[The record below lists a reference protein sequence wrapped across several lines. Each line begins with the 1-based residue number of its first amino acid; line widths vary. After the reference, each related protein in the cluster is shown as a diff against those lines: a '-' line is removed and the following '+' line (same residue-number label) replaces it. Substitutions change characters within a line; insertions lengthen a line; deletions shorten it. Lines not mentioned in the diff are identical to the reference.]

1 MKNLSLNFYGERL
14 SIKFPKN
21 FISLKKE
28 ISERYQLSLSDIFE
42 MDISYIKDKTK
53 EIIKTDDDFQIFLQ
67 SGISTISL
75 DINES
80 SKLFQNG
87 LLTLQN
93 KAKDESNALKRLKM
107 AKNENKQKQEIELKD
122 RKKKIK
128 DLKEQIKDL
137 EKKRQE
143 YAKSLKEIDK
153 TQRDQEKELIS
164 KITKLSKEIGAPLV
178 FNITEDNQMQIKEK
192 TGNEKQLHELIKK
205 YIECLNS
212 EKELCS
218 NPRKNISCINKKIKE
233 LNKKCFSHLKHSEN
247 KIIDLKQE
255 EDNIIK
261 EISSLEQQKNE
272 NDISNESND
281 NIKNQKK
288 GFKLSLPVK
297 NKNEKRKVNGK
308 IENLVKNLRKNIKD
322 DVEKQ
327 IMRANKKIEKIL
339 EKSKENKCFLK
350 DEDKKYLKKCQQEN
364 DEASKE
370 VDKWIEYIF
379 IHCHEII
386 EEIEKN
392 NEVNLKKFDN
402 IEKKLELNS
411 FGLSLAQDLNNN
423 NIGATMP
430 YIRYDSEEAF
440 LGGGAVLITSPNHSQ
455 DNLASQASKQ
465 SYVNLPGTGA
475 YAEWTMNST
484 GKGVTMRFTMPDS
497 SDGIGQNGSVD
508 IYINGNMAKTIS
520 LTSYYM
526 WQYFPSGNPSDIP
539 GGAPNF
545 AFDEVHFLLDSSLK
559 IGDKIRIQS
568 SGANGL
574 EYGIDFL
581 EIEEVGQPIP
591 QPENSYSVV
600 DFGARPDDNKDDYS
614 AILAC
619 IAAADAEGKDV
630 YFPPG
635 TYHINQIW
643 RMSGENIK
651 ISGAGIWYTNIQFT
665 SDQPGMGGIS
675 GGIERDGYC
684 KNVEFC
690 NMYINSNL
698 RSRYYQQAVY
708 KCFMDVWSNGSI
720 IHDIWEEHFECG
732 FWLADYNG
740 NIDYS
745 DGLKIVNCRIRNNL
759 ADGVNFCQGTSN
771 SIIYNCS
778 IRNNG
783 DDGLAMWNDSTMNA
797 KDESNN
803 IFCYNTIEF
812 IWRAGGIAIYG
823 GNGHKIYNNYIRD
836 THMSAGIHLNTTFSG
851 HKFTN
856 NSGIEFENNILI
868 KTGSLKG
875 SWGEEFGAI
884 DIEGEVKNIT
894 FSNTYIYDAQHDG
907 LHLGSGPSNI
917 IFNNLQIYGT
927 GTDGQQGSYSS
938 LPHKGA
944 AIQCYGTP
952 ISITIN
958 DITVANIASKG
969 TMYGPTE
976 VGNYINLTNV
986 TINGETDLDSRVIN
1000 YPEGPKNGTINTND
1014 IIIPEPSPISNT
1026 ALIKLNQDQ
1035 LNISLS
1041 HNESNMKNISKI
1053 SLNEKKLML
1062 SKKIKKEENDNKK
1075 KTHHEIICDGCN
1087 IPITGIRYKCVI
1099 CKDFDYCEKCEDIY
1113 KIEHGHPLLKINSPE
1128 MCPISI
1134 KCVLKNKK

>member
-14 SIKFPKN
+14 SIKFPKD

-28 ISERYQLSLSDIFE
+28 ISEKYQISLSDIFE
-42 MDISYIKDKTK
+42 MDISYIKDKAK
-53 EIIKTDDDFQIFLQ
+53 KIIKTEDDFKMFLQ
-67 SGISTISL
+67 SGISTIFL

-80 SKLFQNG
+80 SKLFQIG
-87 LLTLQN
+87 LLTLQK
-93 KAKDESNALKRLKM
+93 KAIDDLNILERLKM
-107 AKNENKQKQEIELKD
+107 KLKENKLKQEKEHEEK
-122 RKKKIK
+122 KKKIDNLK
-128 DLKEQIKDL
+128 DKIKML
-137 EKKRQE
+137 EKKKLE
-143 YAKSLKEIDK
+143 YVKSLKKIEK
-153 TQRDQEKELIS
+153 TQRCQEKDLIS
-164 KITKLSKEIGAPLV
+164 KITKLSKEKGVPLV
-178 FNITEDNQMQIKEK
+178 FKVPEDDPMQIKVE
-192 TGNEKQLHELIKK
+192 TENDKQLFELIQK
-205 YIECLNS
+205 YNGCINAQ
-212 EKELCS
+212 KEMCS
-218 NPRKNISCINKKIKE
+218 NPRKIISIIDKQIKE
-233 LNKKCFSHLKHSEN
+233 LNKKIFSCVNNSEN
-247 KIIDLKQE
+247 KIFALKRE
-255 EDNIIK
+255 EDNITK
-261 EISSLEQQKNE
+261 EIISLEQQKNE
-272 NDISNESND
+272 NSIPIEKNKR
-281 NIKNQKK
+281 IKNQKK
-288 GFKLSLPVK
+288 DFKLSLPLK
-297 NKNEKRKVNGK
+297 NEKEKRKVNSK

-322 DVEKQ
+322 DIEKQ
-327 IMRANKKIEKIL
+327 IMRANKKIVKIM
-339 EKSKENKCFLK
+339 EKSKENNCPLK
-350 DEDKKYLKKCQQEN
+350 NEDEKYLKNCQQEN
-364 DEASKE
+364 DKALKE

-379 IHCHEII
+379 IRSHELI
-386 EEIEKN
+386 EEIGKT
-392 NEVNLKKFDN
+392 NEVNLKKFEN
-402 IEKKLELNS
+402 LEKKLELNS
-411 FGLSLAQDLNNN
+411 FGLSLRQDLNNI

-430 YIRYDSEEAF
+430 YIRYDSEEAL
-440 LGGGAVLITSPNHSQ
+440 LGGGAILITSPNHSQ
-455 DNLASQASKQ
+455 NNLASQASNQ
-465 SYVNLPGTGA
+465 CYVNLPGNGA

-497 SDGIGQNGSVD
+497 NDGMGQNGSVD
-508 IYINGNMAKTIS
+508 VYINGNIVKTIS

-539 GGAPNF
+539 GGAANF

-559 IGDKIRIQS
+559 VGDKIRIQS

-600 DFGARPDDNKDDYS
+600 DFGARPNDNKDDYS
-614 AILAC
+614 AISAC
-619 IAAADAEGKDV
+619 IQAADAEGKDV

-643 RMSGENIK
+643 RMNGENIK

-665 SDQPGMGGIS
+665 NDQPGTGGIS

-732 FWLADYNG
+732 FWLADYSG

-771 SIIYNCS
+771 SIVYNCS
-778 IRNNG
+778 VRNNG
-783 DDGLAMWNDSTMNA
+783 DDGLAMWNDFTMNA

-836 THMSAGIHLNTTFSG
+836 THMSSGIHLNTTFNG
-851 HKFTN
+851 HKFSN
-856 NSGIEFENNILI
+856 NLGIEFANNMLI
-868 KTGSLKG
+868 KTGSVKG

-884 DIEGEVKNIT
+884 DLEGEVKNIT
-894 FSNTYIYDAQHDG
+894 FNNTYIYDAQHDG

-917 IFNNLQIYGT
+917 LFNNLKIYGT
-927 GTDGQQGSYSS
+927 GTDGQQGAYSS

-952 ISITIN
+952 LSITIK
-958 DITVANIASKG
+958 DITLANIASKG
-969 TMYGPTE
+969 TMYGSTE

-986 TINGETDLDSRVIN
+986 TINGETDLDSKLIN
-1000 YPEGPKNGTINTND
+1000 YPEGPKNGTINTNN
-1014 IIIPEPSPISNT
+1014 IIIPEPFPINNI
-1026 ALIKLNQDQ
+1026 ALIKQSKEQ
-1035 LNISLS
+1035 LSALS
-1041 HNESNMKNISKI
+1041 SYNESNMKITSKI
-1053 SLNEKKLML
+1053 SLNDNKLIL
-1062 SKKIKKEENDNKK
+1062 PKSIRKKENKNK
-1075 KTHHEIICDGCN
+1075 AHYEIICNGCN
-1087 IPITGIRYKCVI
+1087 TSIIGIRYKCVI

-1113 KIEHGHPLLKINSPE
+1113 KEEHGHPLLKINSPE
-1128 MCPISI
+1128 MCPVSI
-1134 KCVLKNKK
+1134 KCVLNNEK

>member
-1 MKNLSLNFYGERL
+1 MKKLSLNFYGEKL
-14 SIKFPKN
+14 SIKFPKD

-28 ISERYQLSLSDIFE
+28 ISEKYQISLSDIFE
-42 MDISYIKDKTK
+42 MDISYIKDNVK
-53 EIIKTDDDFQIFLQ
+53 EIIKTEDDFKIFLQ
-67 SGISTISL
+67 SGISNISL

-80 SKLFQNG
+80 SKLYQSG
-87 LLTLQN
+87 LLTLQ
-93 KAKDESNALKRLKM
+93 KKFKDNLSTLERLKM
-107 AKNENKQKQEIELKD
+107 KKKENKQKQEKELEE
-122 RKKKIK
+122 RKKKIN
-128 DLKEQIKDL
+128 DLKDQIEKL
-137 EKKRQE
+137 EKKKQE

-178 FNITEDNQMQIKEK
+178 FKITEEIKGE
-192 TGNEKQLHELIKK
+192 TENEKQLYELIKK
-205 YIECLNS
+205 YNEFIDTQKEICL
-212 EKELCS
+212 
-218 NPRKNISCINKKIKE
+218 NPRKNISIIDKQIKE
-233 LNKKCFSHLKHSEN
+233 LNKKCFRYVKNSEN
-247 KIIDLKQE
+247 EIFVLKQE
-255 EDNIIK
+255 EDNTTK
-261 EISSLEQQKNE
+261 EINLLEQKKKNE
-272 NDISNESND
+272 TKERNES
-281 NIKNQKK
+281 IKNQKK
-288 GFKLSLPVK
+288 DFKLSLPL
-297 NKNEKRKVNGK
+297 KNEKEKRKINKK
-308 IENLVKNLRKNIKD
+308 IENLVINLRKNIKD
-322 DVEKQ
+322 DIEKQ
-327 IMRANKKIEKIL
+327 IMRTNKKIEKIM
-339 EKSKENKCFLK
+339 EKAKENKCLLK
-350 DEDKKYLKKCQQEN
+350 DEDEKYLKKCQQEN
-364 DEASKE
+364 DKASKE

-379 IHCHEII
+379 IHSHELI

-392 NEVNLKKFDN
+392 NEVNLKNFDN
-402 IEKKLELNS
+402 LDKKLELNS
-411 FGLSLAQDLNNN
+411 FGLSLRQDLNDN
-423 NIGATMP
+423 NIGAIMP
-430 YIRYDSEEAF
+430 YIRYDSEEAS
-440 LGGGAVLITSPNHSQ
+440 LGGGAILITSPNHSQ
-455 DNLASQASKQ
+455 DNIASQASKQ
-465 SYVNLPGTGA
+465 SYVNLPGNGA

-497 SDGIGQNGSVD
+497 NDGKGRNGSVD
-508 IYINGNMAKTIS
+508 VYINGNKVKTIN

-526 WQYFPSGNPSDIP
+526 WQYFPGGNPSDFP

-559 IGDKIRIQS
+559 VGDKIRIQS

-600 DFGARPDDNKDDYS
+600 DFGARPNDNKDDYS

-619 IAAADAEGKDV
+619 IQTADAEGKDV

-643 RMSGENIK
+643 RVSGENIK
-651 ISGAGIWYTNIQFT
+651 ITGAGIWYTNIQFT
-665 SDQPGMGGIS
+665 NDQPGTGGIS
-675 GGIERDGYC
+675 GGVERDGYC

-698 RSRYYQQAVY
+698 RSRYNQQAVY

-732 FWLADYNG
+732 FWVADYNG

-771 SIIYNCS
+771 SIVYNCS
-778 IRNNG
+778 VRNNG

-836 THMSAGIHLNTTFSG
+836 THMSAGIHLNTTFNG

-856 NSGIEFENNILI
+856 NSGIEFANNILI
-868 KTGSLKG
+868 KTGSVKG

-894 FSNTYIYDAQHDG
+894 FNNTYIYDAQHDG
-907 LHLGSGPSNI
+907 IHLGSGPSNI
-917 IFNNLQIYGT
+917 LFNNLKIYGT
-927 GTDGQQGSYSS
+927 GTDGQQGTYSAS
-938 LPHKGA
+938 PHKGA

-952 ISITIN
+952 LSITIN
-958 DITVANIASKG
+958 DITLANIASKG
-969 TMYGPTE
+969 TMYGSTQ
-976 VGNYINLTNV
+976 VGNYINLVNV
-986 TINGETDLDSRVIN
+986 IINGETDLGAKEIN
-1000 YPEGPKNGTINTND
+1000 YPEGPKNGTINTSN
-1014 IIIPEPSPISNT
+1014 IIIPEPSPISKLD
-1026 ALIKLNQDQ
+1026 LIKLNQDQ
-1035 LNISLS
+1035 LNILS
-1041 HNESNMKNISKI
+1041 SHSESNAEIR
-1053 SLNEKKLML
+1053 
-1062 SKKIKKEENDNKK
+1062 SKKDVNDNKLK
-1075 KTHHEIICDGCN
+1075 YPKNIRKKENKTHYDIICDGCN
-1087 IPITGIRYKCVI
+1087 APITGIRYKCII

-1113 KIEHGHPLLKINSPE
+1113 KDEHGHPLLKINSPE
-1128 MCPISI
+1128 MCPIS
-1134 KCVLKNKK
+1134 KKYVLNNEK